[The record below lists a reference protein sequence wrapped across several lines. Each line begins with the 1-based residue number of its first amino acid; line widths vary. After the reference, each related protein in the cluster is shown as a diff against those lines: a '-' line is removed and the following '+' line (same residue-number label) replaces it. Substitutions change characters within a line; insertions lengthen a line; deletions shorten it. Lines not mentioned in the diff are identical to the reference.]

1 MIHGRVIKIYTRAIQ
16 IYGRVIVLAR
26 LMWHSKLTR

>member
-16 IYGRVIVLAR
+16 IYGRVTVLAI
-26 LMWHSKLTR
+26 HFKVNVA